1 MNKIP
6 LIIVALLAACTT
18 TLNLTPQVQ
27 QSKQQQEQNQ
37 TQSQSNTQTA
47 STAAD
52 QQSSHASDSKQ
63 GLSSQPVIVI
73 CNSTNS
79 PNAICS
85 PFETAKDVFQKP
97 YQPQGGS
104 KK

>member
-1 MNKIP
+1 MRYLFPI
-6 LIIVALLAACTT
+6 LLLAGCTT
-18 TLNLTPQVQ
+18 TLNVTPQVQ

-37 TQSQSNTQTA
+37 TQSQTA

-63 GLSSQPVIVI
+63 GTNSMPVIII

-79 PNAICS
+79 PNAVCS

-97 YQPQGGS
+97 KPQGVL
-104 KK
+104 K